1 MTNYL
6 AYLFHL
12 NPFIMSL
19 AHICTPNIIFIH
31 QPIIHNNW
39 LASDGSGNYTAC
51 VKWEKW
57 LWRYSLFSESNCG
70 RKKKMFVQCV
80 YVRPSCHTMKFSFTC
95 QHMSGMSTQRKH
107 WHSFWI
113 KGNIWTHIH
122 EGIECSQT
130 AGFKKMQ
137 SSCFSRLSGPG

>member
-51 VKWEKW
+51 VKWEK
-57 LWRYSLFSESNCG
+57 
-70 RKKKMFVQCV
+70 
-80 YVRPSCHTMKFSFTC
+80 
-95 QHMSGMSTQRKH
+95 
-107 WHSFWI
+107 
-113 KGNIWTHIH
+113 
-122 EGIECSQT
+122 
-130 AGFKKMQ
+130 
-137 SSCFSRLSGPG
+137 